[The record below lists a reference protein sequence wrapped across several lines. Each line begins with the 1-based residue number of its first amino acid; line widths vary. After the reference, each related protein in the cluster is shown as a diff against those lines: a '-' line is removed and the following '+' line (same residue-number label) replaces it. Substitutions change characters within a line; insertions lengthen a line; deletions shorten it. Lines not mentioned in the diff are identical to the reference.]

1 VCVVSII
8 ACCQTGCKSTVKQLQ
23 CSAAKAGPDL
33 RGWANWAVA
42 QGPPQKTVKQLLP
55 EIYKF
60 ILCIQI

>member
-23 CSAAKAGPDL
+23 FSAAKAGLDL

-42 QGPPQKTVKQLLP
+42 QGPPQKNSKT
-55 EIYKF
+55 I
-60 ILCIQI
+60 IT